1 MNLVEKLD
9 KEIIE
14 AMKAKDSVRLA
25 TLRGVKGAMKLQSID
40 HKKEINDELL
50 IDVVSKEIKT
60 RNESIKEFE
69 KGGRQ
74 DLIDKT
80 EAEIKILSK
89 YLPEQL
95 SEEEIVNIINQVF
108 EEVNPSG
115 IKDMGKVMGIVT
127 PKVKG
132 KADMSVVSALIE
144 INWTNIYKLKKI
156 LYNLAIKKNND

>member
-1 MNLVEKLD
+1 MNLVETLD

-80 EAEIKILSK
+80 EEEIKILSK

-95 SEEEIVNIINQVF
+95 SEAEIVNIINQVF

-132 KADMSVVSALIE
+132 KADMSVVSALIR
-144 INWTNIYKLKKI
+144 NKL
-156 LYNLAIKKNND
+156 N

>member
-1 MNLVEKLD
+1 MNLVETLD

-95 SEEEIVNIINQVF
+95 SEEEIINIINQVF

-132 KADMSVVSALIE
+132 KDDMSVVSALIR
-144 INWTNIYKLKKI
+144 NKLNLNISQ
-156 LYNLAIKKNND
+156 

>member
-1 MNLVEKLD
+1 MNLVETLD

-80 EAEIKILSK
+80 ETEIKILSK

-108 EEVNPSG
+108 EEVKPSG

-132 KADMSVVSALIE
+132 KADMSVVSALIR
-144 INWTNIYKLKKI
+144 NKL
-156 LYNLAIKKNND
+156 N

>member
-1 MNLVEKLD
+1 MNLVETLD

-127 PKVKG
+127 SKVKG
-132 KADMSVVSALIE
+132 KADMSVVSALIR
-144 INWTNIYKLKKI
+144 NKL
-156 LYNLAIKKNND
+156 N

>member
-1 MNLVEKLD
+1 MNLVETLD

-80 EAEIKILSK
+80 EEEIKILSK

-132 KADMSVVSALIE
+132 KADMSVVSTLIR
-144 INWTNIYKLKKI
+144 NKL
-156 LYNLAIKKNND
+156 N

>member
-1 MNLVEKLD
+1 MNLVETLD

-80 EAEIKILSK
+80 ETEIKILSK

-95 SEEEIVNIINQVF
+95 SEEEIVNIINHNF
-108 EEVNPSG
+108 IMTSSYH
-115 IKDMGKVMGIVT
+115 K
-127 PKVKG
+127 
-132 KADMSVVSALIE
+132 
-144 INWTNIYKLKKI
+144 
-156 LYNLAIKKNND
+156 

>member
-1 MNLVEKLD
+1 MNLVQELD

-50 IDVVSKEIKT
+50 IEVVSKEIKT

-69 KGGRQ
+69 KGARQ

-80 EAEIKILSK
+80 KEEIKILSK

-95 SEEEIVNIINQVF
+95 TEAEIIDIINQIIA
-108 EEVNPSG
+108 EVKPNG
-115 IKDMGKVMGIVT
+115 IKDMGKVMGKIT
-127 PKVKG
+127 PIVKG
-132 KADMSVVSALIE
+132 KADMGLVSSLIKE
-144 INWTNIYKLKKI
+144 KL
-156 LYNLAIKKNND
+156 NS

>member
-1 MNLVEKLD
+1 MNLVETLD

-14 AMKAKDSVRLA
+14 AMKAKDIVRLA

-69 KGGRQ
+69 KGARQ

-80 EAEIKILSK
+80 EEEIKILSN

-95 SEEEIVNIINQVF
+95 SEEEIVDIINQVF
-108 EEVNPSG
+108 EEVKPSG

-132 KADMSVVSALIE
+132 KADMGVVSNLIKQ
-144 INWTNIYKLKKI
+144 KL
-156 LYNLAIKKNND
+156 N

>member
-1 MNLVEKLD
+1 MNLVETLD

-69 KGGRQ
+69 KGGRK

-132 KADMSVVSALIE
+132 KVDMSVVSALIR
-144 INWTNIYKLKKI
+144 NKL
-156 LYNLAIKKNND
+156 N